1 MYMRMYTRCWQY
13 MGDVYSVGSLWGDVH
28 RVLALSGGCTQG
40 VGSLW
45 EMYTVL
51 GGLGMC
57 IGCWRS
63 MGMYPGCWLSLG
75 GCTQGV
81 GSL

>member
-1 MYMRMYTRCWQY
+1 MLTRWRSMGDVYILCGVYEGYTPGVGVLWEMYTGCWQSL
-13 MGDVYSVGSLWGDVH
+13 GDVYSV
-28 RVLALSGGCTQG
+28 
-40 VGSLW
+40 
-45 EMYTVL
+45 